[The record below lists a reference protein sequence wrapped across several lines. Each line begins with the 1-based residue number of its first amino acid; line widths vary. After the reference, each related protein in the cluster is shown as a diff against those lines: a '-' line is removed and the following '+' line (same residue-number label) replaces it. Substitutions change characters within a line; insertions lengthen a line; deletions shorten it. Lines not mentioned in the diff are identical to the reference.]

1 VRKRP
6 PSAKRPRYSCQTL
19 ILTALWTASAKANT
33 ANQSV
38 ENPTNIEKI
47 GTSRTTKSRTAYP
60 TADLKC
66 LARRVGRLSSRVRLA
81 AVGFKAAPPSPRRA
95 YPFPKLSRR
104 SRFRIGRPRHLE
116 STREAFAASRLSV
129 KRSAAIGRRRHGKPR
144 QIAMP
149 EPRLSEEHAILRT
162 VEANNDIRRV
172 RYKRAAR
179 LLPFRAKNAGSAGAT
194 SLVGGRQFTSRK
206 IGISPSEPT
215 LPVQLPL
222 SPARAQRHDLM
233 SAQISRGLPTKTR
246 GRIRKPK
253 FNFETP
259 HPTHHRGFPNVER
272 HRE

>member
-81 AVGFKAAPPSPRRA
+81 AVGFKAAPPSPRHA

-116 STREAFAASRLSV
+116 STRKAFAASRLSV

-149 EPRLSEEHAILRT
+149 EPRLSEEHAFYGQLRRIT
-162 VEANNDIRRV
+162 IFGASVISAPRGCCHSAQKMLAVPARRAWSV
-172 RYKRAAR
+172 AGNS
-179 LLPFRAKNAGSAGAT
+179 LPGKLESH
-194 SLVGGRQFTSRK
+194 
-206 IGISPSEPT
+206 
-215 LPVQLPL
+215 PL
-222 SPARAQRHDLM
+222 SQL
-233 SAQISRGLPTKTR
+233 SRYSYGYRP
-246 GRIRKPK
+246 
-253 FNFETP
+253 
-259 HPTHHRGFPNVER
+259 
-272 HRE
+272 REHSVTT